1 MHYRLTIYVIIISMS
16 EQVKQTIALYNYI
29 DESPYLSQ
37 SQAEK
42 AREYARVG
50 EWAISLEYICL
61 CVASN
66 LSKQNKRLTETE
78 IKTLE
83 TLVAIVEEEEGE
95 AFHRDYFDFVVGC

>member
-83 TLVAIVEEEEGE
+83 TWVAIGEEEEEG
-95 AFHRDYFDFVVGC
+95 ALNHDYLKIVVDR

>member
-1 MHYRLTIYVIIISMS
+1 MNCVIIIIMS
-16 EQVKQTIALYNYI
+16 EQVKETTALYSYI

-66 LSKQNKRLTETE
+66 LSRQNKRLSEPE
-78 IKTLE
+78 IKTLK
-83 TLVAIVEEEEGE
+83 TLVTIIEEDEEG
-95 AFHRDYFDFVVGC
+95 AFNHDYFKVVVDR

>member
-1 MHYRLTIYVIIISMS
+1 MHYRLTIYAIIIFMS
-16 EQVKQTIALYNYI
+16 EQVKQTIALYSYI

-83 TLVAIVEEEEGE
+83 NLVAIVEEDEEG
-95 AFHRDYFDFVVGC
+95 AFNHDYFKIVVDR

>member
-16 EQVKQTIALYNYI
+16 EQVKQTIALYSYI
-29 DESPYLSQ
+29 DKSPYLSQ

-83 TLVAIVEEEEGE
+83 NLVAIVEEDEEG
-95 AFHRDYFDFVVGC
+95 AFNHDYFKIVVDR

>member
-16 EQVKQTIALYNYI
+16 EQVKQTIALYSYI
-29 DESPYLSQ
+29 DKSPYLSQ

-83 TLVAIVEEEEGE
+83 NLVVIVEEDEEG
-95 AFHRDYFDFVVGC
+95 AFNHDYFKIVVDR

>member
-1 MHYRLTIYVIIISMS
+1 MSMS
-16 EQVKQTIALYNYI
+16 EQVKQTIALYSYI

-66 LSKQNKRLTETE
+66 LSKQNKLSIFLTPERFMLNVFS
-78 IKTLE
+78 ILSFFFAK
-83 TLVAIVEEEEGE
+83 V
-95 AFHRDYFDFVVGC
+95 

>member
-1 MHYRLTIYVIIISMS
+1 MS
-16 EQVKQTIALYNYI
+16 EQVKQTIALYKYI

-83 TLVAIVEEEEGE
+83 TLAAIVEEEEGE
-95 AFHRDYFDFVVGC
+95 AFHRNYFDFVVGC

>member
-1 MHYRLTIYVIIISMS
+1 MS

-37 SQAEK
+37 SQAKK

-66 LSKQNKRLTETE
+66 LSKQNKHLSETE
-78 IKTLE
+78 TLE
-83 TLVAIVEEEEGE
+83 TLAAIVEEEEGE

>member
-1 MHYRLTIYVIIISMS
+1 MSMS

-66 LSKQNKRLTETE
+66 LSKQNKHLTETE

-83 TLVAIVEEEEGE
+83 TLATIVEEEEGE

>member
-1 MHYRLTIYVIIISMS
+1 MS
-16 EQVKQTIALYNYI
+16 EQVKQTIALYSYI
-29 DESPYLSQ
+29 DKSPYLSQ

-83 TLVAIVEEEEGE
+83 NLVVIVEEDEEG
-95 AFHRDYFDFVVGC
+95 AFNHDYFKIVVDR

>member
-1 MHYRLTIYVIIISMS
+1 MSMS
-16 EQVKQTIALYNYI
+16 EQVKQTIALYKYI

-83 TLVAIVEEEEGE
+83 TLAAIVEEEEGE

>member
-37 SQAEK
+37 SQAED

-50 EWAISLEYICL
+50 EWAISLEHICL

-83 TLVAIVEEEEGE
+83 TLATIVEEEEGE

>member
-1 MHYRLTIYVIIISMS
+1 MNCVIIIMS
-16 EQVKQTIALYNYI
+16 EQVKETTALYSYI

-66 LSKQNKRLTETE
+66 LSRQNKRLSEPE
-78 IKTLE
+78 IKTLK
-83 TLVAIVEEEEGE
+83 TLVTIIEEDEEG
-95 AFHRDYFDFVVGC
+95 AFNHDYFKVVVDR

>member
-83 TLVAIVEEEEGE
+83 TLVAIVEEDEGE

>member
-37 SQAEK
+37 SQAED

-50 EWAISLEYICL
+50 EWAISLEHICL
-61 CVASN
+61 CVASH
-66 LSKQNKRLTETE
+66 LSKQNKHLTETE

-83 TLVAIVEEEEGE
+83 TLATIVEEEEGE

>member
-1 MHYRLTIYVIIISMS
+1 MS
-16 EQVKQTIALYNYI
+16 EQVKQTIALYKYI

-83 TLVAIVEEEEGE
+83 TLAAIVEEEEGE

>member
-1 MHYRLTIYVIIISMS
+1 MSMS
-16 EQVKQTIALYNYI
+16 EQVKQTIALYKYI

-83 TLVAIVEEEEGE
+83 TLAAIVEEEEGE
-95 AFHRDYFDFVVGC
+95 AFHRNYFDFVVGC

>member
-1 MHYRLTIYVIIISMS
+1 MSMS
-16 EQVKQTIALYNYI
+16 EQVNQTIALYKYI

-83 TLVAIVEEEEGE
+83 TLATIVEEDEEG
-95 AFHRDYFDFVVGC
+95 AFNHDYFKIVVDR